1 MRFAI
6 GSIPQL
12 EQYMGS
18 LDMGNIAKEAM
29 ELDSKQRAYGIGL
42 QGKVGADGIS
52 AAANAKVGDIAGSA
66 AATEGRYDMFG
77 SFANTIG
84 DNFLGYAKFK
94 KG

>member
-29 ELDSKQRAYGIGL
+29 ELDSAQKAYGIAL
-42 QGKVGADGIS
+42 QGKVGASGID
-52 AAANAKVGDIAGSA
+52 AAATAKTGGIMGSA
-66 AATEGRYDMFG
+66 AAAEGRYDMFG

-84 DNFLGYAKFK
+84 EGVLGYAKFK
-94 KG
+94 K

>member
-29 ELDSKQRAYGIGL
+29 ELDSAQKAYGIQL
-42 QGKVGADGIS
+42 QGKVGADGIG
-52 AAANAKVGDIAGSA
+52 AAATAKTGGIMGSA
-66 AATEGRYDMFG
+66 AAAAGRYDMFG

-84 DNFLGYAKFK
+84 DGVMSYAKWTK
-94 KG
+94 